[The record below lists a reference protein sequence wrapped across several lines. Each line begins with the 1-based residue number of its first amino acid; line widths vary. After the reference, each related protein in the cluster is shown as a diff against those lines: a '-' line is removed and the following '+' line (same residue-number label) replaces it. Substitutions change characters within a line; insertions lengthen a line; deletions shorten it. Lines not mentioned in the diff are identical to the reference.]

1 MKHEFLYSVER
12 EYSVGVE
19 RLWQAWTNAAE
30 LEAWYHPTVL
40 DTVPGS
46 VSSEAIDGGL
56 WSTAID
62 VPDYGFVAYFY
73 GWYSNVQPLVGL
85 EHTMC
90 YTQSAEEFAAK
101 DPNAPH
107 HKVKVEF
114 EDRGPEKSWVK
125 FSQFGEMPEEQIQ
138 ATTDGMSSYFD
149 SLGEFLAR

>member
-1 MKHEFLYSVER
+1 MKHDFLYSVER
-12 EYSVGVE
+12 EYSVPVE

-40 DTVPGS
+40 STLAGS
-46 VSSEAIDGGL
+46 VSSEATDGGL
-56 WSTAID
+56 WTTGID

-73 GWYSNVQPLVGL
+73 GWYSNVQPLVSL

-114 EDRGPEKSWVK
+114 ESRGDGKSWVK